1 MNDPRIETLARN
13 LVNYSCAVKPGE
25 RVLIHSVGVQPMLVN
40 ALIRETYKVGGQPF
54 VWLDEPS
61 VQRELLMSATDD
73 QFTKMAE
80 LDVAVMSSMQAYI
93 GIRSGDNGYELA
105 DVPDERLSAYQRL
118 YGKPVHSLIRVP
130 QTKWVVLRYPAPS
143 MAQQA
148 EMSTAA
154 FEDFYFNVCN
164 LDYAKMSRAMD
175 ALVTRMENTDQV
187 RLVGPGTD
195 LSFSIKGLPA
205 IKCDGKLNI
214 PDGEVFTAPV
224 RGSVNG
230 TLRYNTPSLY
240 QGTSF
245 DNICFRFENG
255 RIVEASSSETAR
267 MNAIL
272 DTDEG
277 ARFVGEFAIGVNPF
291 INKAMKDTL
300 FDEKIAGSFHFT
312 PGNAYDDCDNGNKSA
327 IHWDLVC
334 IQTAEKGGGEIYFDG
349 RLVRKDGLFVT
360 DDLKCLNPEALV

>member
-13 LVNYSCAVKPGE
+13 LINYSCAVKPGE
-25 RVLIHSVGVQPMLVN
+25 RVLIHSIGVQPMLVN
-40 ALIRETYKVGGQPF
+40 ALIRETYKAEGQPF
-54 VWLDEPS
+54 VWLNEPS
-61 VQRELLMSATDD
+61 VQRELLMNATDD

-80 LDVAVMSSMQAYI
+80 LDAAVMSSMQAYI
-93 GIRSGDNGYELA
+93 GIRSGDNGYEMA
-105 DVPDERLSAYQRL
+105 DVSDERMSAYSRL

-175 ALVTRMENTDQV
+175 ALVKRMENTDKV
-187 RLVGPGTD
+187 RLIGPGTD

-230 TLRYNTPSLY
+230 TLRYNTSSLY

-245 DNICFRFENG
+245 DNISFRFENG
-255 RIVEASSSETAR
+255 RIVEASSSETLR

-277 ARFVGEFAIGVNPF
+277 ARFVGEFAIGVNPY
-291 INKAMKDTL
+291 INKAMNDTL

-349 RLVRKDGLFVT
+349 QLVRKGGLFVT
-360 DDLKCLNPEALV
+360 DDLKCLNPEALI